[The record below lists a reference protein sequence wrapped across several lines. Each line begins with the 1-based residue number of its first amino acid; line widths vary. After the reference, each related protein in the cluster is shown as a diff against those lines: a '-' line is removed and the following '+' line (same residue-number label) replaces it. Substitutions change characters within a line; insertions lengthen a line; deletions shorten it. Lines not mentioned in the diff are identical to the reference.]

1 MRQGAQDWCTG
12 MTQMYEEEEERMKLE
27 RQAEVQSWRS
37 LDIMLWKMDL
47 ILSTKQVLKGFLSKI
62 NKIIF

>member
-1 MRQGAQDWCTG
+1 
-12 MTQMYEEEEERMKLE
+12 MYEEEEERIKLE

-47 ILSTKQVLKGFLSKI
+47 ILSTKEVLKGFLSKI